1 MSKFSRLHL
10 DRVRDAIADLPE
22 PVRTA
27 YMLHLRERL
36 DYGSIAERLQLTVPQ
51 VEQQIAEALV
61 RIDRAL
67 RRPGDAGGR

>member
-1 MSKFSRLHL
+1 MSKFSRLQL

-51 VEQQIAEALV
+51 VVHCVA
-61 RIDRAL
+61 AL
-67 RRPGDAGGR
+67 RVRLPLDPGR